1 MLTFKEIKTRKE
13 KGKRKWGYSLIVLL
27 KDHFDDNF
35 PLEALC
41 DYLFENHQIEITP
54 DGLAH
59 IKARHYPKIKHL
71 MEQANKTI
79 IRSNFSDSS
88 ENQIVQKVEESIA
101 ESLYKKMY
109 QKEKNN
115 IEFDL
120 GRDF

>member
-59 IKARHYPKIKHL
+59 IKARHYPKIKDL
-71 MEQANKTI
+71 ITQSSKNISTPNAVI
-79 IRSNFSDSS
+79 SS
-88 ENQIVQKVEESIA
+88 ENKIVQKVVSEMA
-101 ESLYKKMY
+101 ETLYQKMY
-109 QKEKNN
+109 QPKNSCN
-115 IEFDL
+115 EFDL